1 MDHEDGVNALNLE
14 TLDDVDQLYDGLT
27 MGPILKSN
35 GLSILQPST
44 FSLAEGDA
52 FLNSL
57 FYSTEIPLPINAE
70 NYCLAKLPP

>member
-44 FSLAEGDA
+44 FSLAEG
-52 FLNSL
+52 LL
-57 FYSTEIPLPINAE
+57 VWGEELPVLK
-70 NYCLAKLPP
+70 YLAKKDLYITYSHAGS